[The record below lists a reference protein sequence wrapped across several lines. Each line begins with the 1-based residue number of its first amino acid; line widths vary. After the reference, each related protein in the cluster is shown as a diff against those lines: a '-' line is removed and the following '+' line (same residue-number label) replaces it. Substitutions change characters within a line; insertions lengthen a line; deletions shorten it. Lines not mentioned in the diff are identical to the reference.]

1 MTVVDGR
8 VTRFFVAS
16 SDWVSSNSFTFVPDY
31 ADRGERSVGFDHE
44 HSRGGFSVTLAV
56 GPRGNQDVLSADV
69 FSWSELPELLA
80 AEALFDGMSDLPRF
94 ADASIV
100 AASDEDED
108 EDEDENEDLE
118 DEDDEEY
125 EDEEEE
131 EGEDD
136 EDDDFEDDDDEW
148 EEVEDDEE
156 EEEEEEDGEEEEDED
171 WEDDDEE
178 WEDEDE
184 EEEDDED

>member
-8 VTRFFVAS
+8 MTRFFVAS
-16 SDWVSSNSFTFVPDY
+16 SECVSSNSFTFVPDY

-108 EDEDENEDLE
+108 DDEDLE

-125 EDEEEE
+125 EDEDEEEE

-156 EEEEEEDGEEEEDED
+156 EEEEDGEEEEDED

>member
-8 VTRFFVAS
+8 MTRFFVAS

-44 HSRGGFSVTLAV
+44 HSRGGFAVTLAV

-108 EDEDENEDLE
+108 DDEDLE

-125 EDEEEE
+125 EDDEEE

-156 EEEEEEDGEEEEDED
+156 EEEEDGEEEEDED

-184 EEEDDED
+184 EEDDDED